1 MALEDDI
8 AETFK
13 KHQWVWHLKGG
24 AYVVPEVDDVEA
36 ALDEAARLLY
46 NEEVGAQL
54 EVGRLIIRRLHNG
67 FDVYVYAGQYE

>member
-1 MALEDDI
+1 MTLESDI
-8 AETFK
+8 AEQFRK
-13 KHQWVWHLKGG
+13 NQWTWNLKGG
-24 AYVVPEVDDVEA
+24 RTLVPEEEDIEA

-67 FDVYVYAGQYE
+67 FDVYVYVGQYE